1 MPNSEAFNR
10 KQQHGSSHNACRF
23 AYHDV
28 MCIFP
33 QSCLHF
39 TTLRGKAVLM
49 MRLYIAAG
57 YSNKS
62 LSMLV
67 IIAEKNKYIKYT

>member
-1 MPNSEAFNR
+1 MLNSEAFNT
-10 KQQHGSSHNACRF
+10 QQHGSSHNACRF

-28 MCIFP
+28 MCTATKLSSLYHI
-33 QSCLHF
+33 
-39 TTLRGKAVLM
+39 RGKAVLM
-49 MRLYIAAG
+49 MLLYIAAG